1 MDVLNIQQR
10 IAKVAQ
16 ERPEACFTALNH
28 YVDINWMK
36 EAYGRLRKA
45 SAPGVDGQS
54 VAGYGENLE
63 SNLQDLIDRIK
74 SGRYVAPP
82 VRRVHIP
89 KGDGKETRPI
99 GVPTVEDKLVQRAVV
114 MLLEP
119 IYEQDFRDCSFG
131 FRPRRSAHQAL
142 ESLWK
147 QSMTNRVKWVLDVD
161 IKSFF
166 DTLDHAKLRA
176 IIGRRVGDG
185 VVRRLIGKWLR
196 AGVMEQGCL
205 SEVDEG
211 TPQGGVISPMLSNIF
226 LHEVLDTWFA
236 DVVKPRLKGRAFLIR
251 YADDFV
257 IGFEREGDARR
268 VLDVL
273 PKRFEKYGLKL
284 HPTKTRLV
292 AFSPR
297 AQSAGSSDKEEG
309 STSFDFLGFTHY
321 WGKSK
326 KGWLVVR
333 RKTAYKRLS
342 RSLKAIGQWMREHLH
357 WPIREQWQKLKQ
369 KLQGHYGYYGI
380 TGNAQCLEQYYAAV
394 RRLWHKWL
402 NRRSRQRGSMNWER
416 FAILLREHLPLPLP
430 RVVHSIY
437 TAKA

>member
-1 MDVLNIQQR
+1 MNVLNIQQR
-10 IAKVAQ
+10 IAKVAE

-28 YVDINWMK
+28 YMDIDWMK
-36 EAYGRLRKA
+36 EACRRLRKA

-54 VAGYGENLE
+54 VASYGENLE
-63 SNLQDLIDRIK
+63 SNLLDLIDRIK

-89 KGDGKETRPI
+89 KGDGRETRPI

-119 IYEQDFRDCSFG
+119 IYEQDFLDCSFG

-147 QSMTNRVKWVLDVD
+147 QSMDNRVAWVLDVD

-185 VVRRLIGKWLR
+185 VVRRLIGKWLK

-205 SEVDEG
+205 SEVEEG

-236 DVVKPRLKGRAFLIR
+236 EVVKPRLKGRAFLIR

-257 IGFEREGDARR
+257 IGFEREDDARR

-297 AQSAGSSDKEEG
+297 PQRAGTSDKEEE
-309 STSFDFLGFTHY
+309 STSFDVA
-321 WGKSK
+321 S
-326 KGWLVVR
+326 R
-333 RKTAYKRLS
+333 RPAALTPSGLPVGRLS
-342 RSLKAIGQWMREHLH
+342 RSARLWAS
-357 WPIREQWQKLKQ
+357 P
-369 KLQGHYGYYGI
+369 I
-380 TGNAQCLEQYYAAV
+380 TGV
-394 RRLWHKWL
+394 
-402 NRRSRQRGSMNWER
+402 SRGKDGS
-416 FAILLREHLPLPLP
+416 
-430 RVVHSIY
+430 
-437 TAKA
+437 